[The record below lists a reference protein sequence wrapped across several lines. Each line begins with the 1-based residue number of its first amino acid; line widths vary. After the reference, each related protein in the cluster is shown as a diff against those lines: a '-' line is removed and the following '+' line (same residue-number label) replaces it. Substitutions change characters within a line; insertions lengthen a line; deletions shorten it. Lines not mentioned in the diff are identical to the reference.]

1 MKQYNIFGKIDK
13 IEVVE
18 NEYKIKTYNMN
29 YKQSTG
35 KSIDRA
41 FTEYH
46 EENPQVFEMFK
57 KYINEIIASEV
68 KKRGFT
74 SYDMVKERK
83 TLKTSSKMILN
94 RIRWEIA
101 TVGIQ
106 NTNSEQNASERVFDS
121 FKINDAF
128 TSRYARLFCDQ
139 NPDWAF
145 MFNLRSLR
153 S

>member
-1 MKQYNIFGKIDK
+1 MKQYNIFGKIDE

-57 KYINEIIASEV
+57 KIH
-68 KKRGFT
+68 K
-74 SYDMVKERK
+74 
-83 TLKTSSKMILN
+83 
-94 RIRWEIA
+94 
-101 TVGIQ
+101 
-106 NTNSEQNASERVFDS
+106 
-121 FKINDAF
+121 
-128 TSRYARLFCDQ
+128 
-139 NPDWAF
+139 
-145 MFNLRSLR
+145 
-153 S
+153 